1 MNRRIAI
8 LTGVIFCLLF
18 IVGFAVAQ
26 TGEEPDVQKQ
36 DQNYWQEVIGNNN
49 KILIA
54 LPSKTV
60 ETLGTKG
67 IKDKWGNYYKS
78 KEKYY
83 VAVNKNNHKK
93 MLGEQWGKSIKA
105 VEKDKRW
112 QALMKESNYE
122 KEKVGK
128 YLKGQRGDVSPGGG
142 TTGGSS
148 GGSSQ

>member
-8 LTGVIFCLLF
+8 LTGVVFGLFF

-78 KEKYY
+78 KGKYY
-83 VAVNKNNHKK
+83 VAVDKNNHKK
-93 MLGEQWGKSIKA
+93 MLAETWKKSIKA

-128 YLKGQRGDVSPGGG
+128 YLEGQRGNVSPKGGSSG
-142 TTGGSS
+142 DSS
-148 GGSSQ
+148 GGSSG